1 MWIIPNTIGIYCI
14 FFLIFFYI
22 FSVCF
27 TYPNSQKKIKVL
39 KTLRTDD
46 DRWVISHIS
55 ELHYINIHIF

>member
-1 MWIIPNTIGIYCI
+1 M
-14 FFLIFFYI
+14 

-27 TYPNSQKKIKVL
+27 TYPNSQEKKIKVL

-55 ELHYINIHIF
+55 EMYYIHRHIF